1 MRDTVLSC
9 RKQLEIIPGLQ
20 NRAVV
25 CRNVQTE
32 QDPSRVISTDSSR
45 TKQERTSEDIQQ
57 RDDVTLCRRIRRASV
72 GGHPNVEATPKNRAC
87 DVVLDHIRKMRLID
101 DCKHVVAAGN
111 SIRDEAGVLK
121 HEDMVLRIRNDRGLV
136 LRHLHHGQAL
146 ETDDSVRHCRSR
158 PTALSVGL
166 HVVCE
171 QYTYVHASPCTSAP
185 TNCGTGNPDS
195 VPVS

>member
-9 RKQLEIIPGLQ
+9 REQLEIVPRLQ

-111 SIRDEAGVLK
+111 PIRDEAGILK

-146 ETDDSVRHCRSR
+146 KSDDSIRHCRSR
-158 PTALSVGL
+158 PTALSVGF
-166 HVVCE
+166 HVVWG
-171 QYTYVHASPCTSAP
+171 QYYIRPRKPLYERAHQLRNGKP
-185 TNCGTGNPDS
+185 G
-195 VPVS
+195 